1 MPRRISLNNF
11 QWLRR
16 PLLRLLEWRLRR
28 KGVVFEGEIDLSLSA
43 VLEPGQPGGITFGG
57 WCSIGPMALID
68 ARQPDGTVAPI
79 TIGNCSFIGA
89 NAVIAPGVSIGSRVI
104 VAGGAVVTRSMP
116 SDCIVAGN
124 PARVVRRD
132 VEIGF
137 FGILAE
143 SSIKQPAAI
152 GGGVPA

>member
-1 MPRRISLNNF
+1 MPKRISLNNF

-16 PLLRLLEWRLRR
+16 PLLRLMEWRLRR

-43 VLEPGQPGGITFGG
+43 VLEPGLPGGISFGG
-57 WCSIGPMALID
+57 WCSLGPMAHLD

-79 TIGNCSFIGA
+79 TIGNCTFIGA
-89 NAVIAPGVSIGSRVI
+89 NAVIAPGVTIGSRVI

-116 SDCIVAGN
+116 GDCIVAGN

-132 VEIGF
+132 VKIGF

-143 SSIKQPAAI
+143 DSINQPQGASNGIAA
-152 GGGVPA
+152 